1 MLRRIKNY
9 FKLRRFKKALLSD
22 VINIHTISGAY
33 GWLKTYIALKRD
45 IELSRSIRVA
55 IPHGFIETN
64 YNNFANLMDAVHE
77 ASNFYR
83 YGSSLNLMPAK
94 KETLSFE
101 IFLMNDFKYRIEENQ
116 AIDYITTHINY
127 FIDDLFTNS
136 IDEKST
142 IVKKTEVLIINVVAL
157 LKSTLVL

>member
-33 GWLKTYIALKRD
+33 EWLKTYSILKRD
-45 IELSRSIRVA
+45 IELSSHIRVV
-55 IPHGFIETN
+55 IPNNFIETN
-64 YNNFANLMDAVHE
+64 YNNFANLMDAVYE

-83 YGSSLNLMPAK
+83 YGRSLNIMPTK
-94 KETLSFE
+94 KETISFE
-101 IFLMNDFKYRIEENQ
+101 IFLMNDFRYSIEKDQ
-116 AIDYITTHINY
+116 AINYIMTHINY
-127 FIDDLFTNS
+127 FIDDLFVNS

-142 IVKKTEVLIINVVAL
+142 IVKKTELLIINVVTL